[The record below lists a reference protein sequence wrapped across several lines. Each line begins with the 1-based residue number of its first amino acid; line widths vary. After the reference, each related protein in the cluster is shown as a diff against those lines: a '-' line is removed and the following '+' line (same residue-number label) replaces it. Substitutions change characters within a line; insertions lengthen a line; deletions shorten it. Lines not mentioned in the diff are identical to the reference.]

1 MPLIGRLIIRRIGLA
16 IPVALGASFLS
27 FLLVNLLPGT
37 VVLTILGQGAS
48 ASAVAHLNH
57 QLGFDRPF
65 PVRYVVWLG
74 HTVRGDLG
82 TSLTWHAS
90 VTSLL
95 AQRVP
100 VTLELV
106 VIGIVLALVPAIALS
121 CLAARRPG
129 GAVDRALSVGSIL
142 GLSVPNFLIALGLI
156 FLLAVKVRMLPALGF
171 VPLGTSVPKNLRS
184 MVLPGL
190 TMAIGLFA
198 TYARVLKSDMLDQ
211 VLNEEYVN
219 AARTKGTPEWRIVV
233 RHVLRNASFS
243 LVTIVALNLG
253 VLLGTTVIVEQIFA
267 LPGVGQL
274 LVSGVNERD
283 QPVVLGIV
291 LCLSVAVIVMNLLA
305 DIAYALLDPRVRH
318 GAA

>member
-1 MPLIGRLIIRRIGLA
+1 MIGRLIVRRIALA
-16 IPVALGASFLS
+16 VPVALGASFLS
-27 FLLVNLLPGT
+27 FLLVNLLPGS
-37 VVLTILGQGAS
+37 VVEAILGQDAS
-48 ASAVAHLNH
+48 QSAIANLNH

-65 PVRYVVWLG
+65 PVRYVAWLG
-74 HTVRGDLG
+74 HTIRGDLG
-82 TSLTWHAS
+82 TSLTWHAP

-95 AQRVP
+95 SQRLP

-129 GAVDRALSVGSIL
+129 GVVDRAVSVGSIL
-142 GLSVPNFLIALGLI
+142 GLSVPNFLVALALI
-156 FLLAVKVRMLPALGF
+156 FIFAVKVRLLPALGF
-171 VPLGTSVPKNLRS
+171 VPLGTSIPKNLRS
-184 MVLPGL
+184 MILPGV
-190 TMAIGLFA
+190 TMAIGLCA

-211 VLNEEYVN
+211 VLNEDYVN
-219 AARTKGTPEWRIVV
+219 AVRTKGTPEWVIVV

-267 LPGVGQL
+267 LPGIGQL
-274 LVSGVNERD
+274 LISGINERD

-291 LCLSVAVIVMNLLA
+291 VCLSAAVIVMNLLA
-305 DIAYALLDPRVRH
+305 DVAYALLDPRIRH
-318 GAA
+318 GAG